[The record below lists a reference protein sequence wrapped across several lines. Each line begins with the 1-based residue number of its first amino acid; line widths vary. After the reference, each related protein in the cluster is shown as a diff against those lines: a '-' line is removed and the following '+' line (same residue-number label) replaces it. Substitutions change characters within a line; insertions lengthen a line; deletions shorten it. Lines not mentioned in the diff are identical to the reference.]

1 MNEKPE
7 YEQTELLKLYEQL
20 KRGHMGEDQAAV
32 IAAFEADMLP
42 PGHIRNTKGFEP
54 T

>member
-1 MNEKPE
+1 MDDAKDKT
-7 YEQTELLKLYEQL
+7 YLLALYEKL
-20 KRGHMGEDQAAV
+20 KREHQGKGHAAV
-32 IAAFEADMLP
+32 IAAFEANTLP